1 MKNLDMANVEPS
13 SSIYMR
19 RIYPHDIR
27 EVELLLVT
35 QTIKNINPEV
45 K

>member
-13 SSIYMR
+13 SSTYMR
-19 RIYPHDIR
+19 RIYSRDIR
-27 EVELLLVT
+27 EIEVLLVT